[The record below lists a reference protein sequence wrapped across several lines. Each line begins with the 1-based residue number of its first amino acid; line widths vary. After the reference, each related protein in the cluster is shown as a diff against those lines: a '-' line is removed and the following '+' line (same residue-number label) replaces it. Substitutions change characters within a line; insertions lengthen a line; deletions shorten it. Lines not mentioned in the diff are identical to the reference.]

1 MILKNY
7 LKQNKTSKFLSTK
20 NYTFYVLTF
29 NNVFLFNLNTIIISK
44 LIFKKN
50 IELNNVILNQI
61 FLISFF
67 LSTLAFAQKEY
78 VEKISGINNELHMQF
93 IPRGNFMMGS
103 PKFEQGHFGDEG
115 PQHEV
120 AIDEFWMSRHEITWD
135 LYNLFVT
142 RELDSKQRPKTV
154 ESEVQLDVDAVTGAT
169 TPYVE
174 MSFGMGVDNYPA
186 ICMTQLAA
194 VKFCEWLSAMTGHF
208 YRLPTEAEWEYA
220 CRAGTDSAFSFGDDP
235 NLLTDY
241 AWFGENSQDKYQKVG
256 TKKANPW
263 GLYDMHGNVAEWTLD
278 QYVPTIYSKREQI
291 ETNPLVEGEKVY
303 PKVVRGGSWMDNT
316 NRLRS
321 AARRPSSKKW
331 KRRDPQIPK
340 SKWWHTD
347 APFVGFRVVR
357 PLKTPSVEEQKKYW
371 KYELTD

>member
-1 MILKNY
+1 MLKNY
-7 LKQNKTSKFLSTK
+7 LKQNKTSKFLLIK
-20 NYTFYVLTF
+20 NYTHYVLTF
-29 NNVFLFNLNTIIISK
+29 NNIFLFNLNTIIIRK
-44 LIFKKN
+44 LILKN
-50 IELNNVILNQI
+50 IELNNVILNKT
-61 FLISFF
+61 FLILFF
-67 LSTLAFAQKEY
+67 ISTLAFAQKEY